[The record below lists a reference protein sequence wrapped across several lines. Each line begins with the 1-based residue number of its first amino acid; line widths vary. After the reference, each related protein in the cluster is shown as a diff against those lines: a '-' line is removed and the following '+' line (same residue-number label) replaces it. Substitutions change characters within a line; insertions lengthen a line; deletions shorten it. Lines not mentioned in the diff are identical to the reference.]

1 MNSFV
6 FENATRVYFGQG
18 CVREQLA
25 GVLGEFG
32 ETVLLAYGGGS
43 IRKNGI
49 YQEVMEAL
57 LKAGKKVVEFP
68 GIMPNPTYKKMM
80 EGKKAVQENGVDL
93 ILGVGGGS
101 VMDCCKAISMAAAT
115 DRDVWEEFWINRGV
129 VDFDP
134 VPVGVVVT
142 VVGTGSEVNGEGVI
156 THEEQKIKTSRH
168 YPRCNPKFA
177 MLDPTYT
184 YSVPPMQTAAGG
196 FDMLSHVMETYFS
209 EPDEDNI
216 SDGISETLMRTIV
229 KNLPVAMKEP
239 ENYEARSNLMW
250 TSTMAEIGIIKLGKK
265 CDFEAHM
272 IEHQMGA
279 YTDCNHGM
287 GLAVIHPAYYRRI
300 CRDGV
305 RKFARFAREVWNI
318 SPEGR
323 SEDELAFAGIDAL
336 EAFIRS
342 LGLPT
347 SLRELGFADRDVL
360 KPIADSCILNDGGY
374 RKLTCKEILE
384 ILEECW

>member
-323 SEDELAFAGIDAL
+323 SEEELAFAGIDAL

-347 SLRELGFADRDVL
+347 SLRKLGFADRDVL

>member
-80 EGKKAVQENGVDL
+80 EGKKAVQENDVDL

-177 MLDPTYT
+177 MMDPTYT

-323 SEDELAFAGIDAL
+323 SEEELAFAGIDAL
-336 EAFIRS
+336 ETFIRS

-374 RKLTCKEILE
+374 RKLTCKEILG

>member
-272 IEHQMGA
+272 IEHQMGV

-305 RKFARFAREVWNI
+305 GKFARFARKVWNI

-323 SEDELAFAGIDAL
+323 SEEELAFAGIDAL

>member
-80 EGKKAVQENGVDL
+80 EGKKAVQENDVDL

-177 MLDPTYT
+177 MMDPTYT

-323 SEDELAFAGIDAL
+323 SEEELAFAGIDAL
-336 EAFIRS
+336 ETFIRS

>member
-49 YQEVMEAL
+49 YREVMEAL
-57 LKAGKKVVEFP
+57 LKAGKKVVEFS

-168 YPRCNPKFA
+168 YPRCNPQFA

-250 TSTMAEIGIIKLGKK
+250 ASTMAEIGIIKLGKK
-265 CDFEAHM
+265 CDFEVHM

-305 RKFARFAREVWNI
+305 GKFARFAREVWNI

-323 SEDELAFAGIDAL
+323 SEEELAFAGIDAL

>member
-80 EGKKAVQENGVDL
+80 EGKKAVQENGIDL

-168 YPRCNPKFA
+168 YPRCNPQFA

-250 TSTMAEIGIIKLGKK
+250 ASTMAEIGIIKLGKK

-323 SEDELAFAGIDAL
+323 SEEELAFAGIDAL

>member
-80 EGKKAVQENGVDL
+80 EGKKAVQENDVDL

-177 MLDPTYT
+177 MMDPTYT

-323 SEDELAFAGIDAL
+323 SEEELAFAGIDAL
-336 EAFIRS
+336 ETFIRS

-347 SLRELGFADRDVL
+347 SLRELGFADRNVL

-374 RKLTCKEILE
+374 RKLTCKEILG

>member
-80 EGKKAVQENGVDL
+80 EGKKAVQENDVDL

-177 MLDPTYT
+177 MMDPTYT

-250 TSTMAEIGIIKLGKK
+250 ASTMAEIGIIKLGKK

-323 SEDELAFAGIDAL
+323 SEEELAFAGIDAL

-342 LGLPT
+342 LGLPA

-374 RKLTCKEILE
+374 RKLTCKEILG

>member
-80 EGKKAVQENGVDL
+80 EGKKAVQENDVDL

-177 MLDPTYT
+177 MMDPTYT

-323 SEDELAFAGIDAL
+323 SEEELAFAGIDAL

-374 RKLTCKEILE
+374 RKLTCKEILG

>member
-80 EGKKAVQENGVDL
+80 EGKKAVQENDVDL

-177 MLDPTYT
+177 MMDPTYT

-323 SEDELAFAGIDAL
+323 SEEELAFAGIDAL

>member
-32 ETVLLAYGGGS
+32 EKVLLAYGGGS

-80 EGKKAVQENGVDL
+80 EGKKAVQENDVDL

-177 MLDPTYT
+177 MMDPTYT

-323 SEDELAFAGIDAL
+323 SEEELAFAGIDAL
-336 EAFIRS
+336 ETFIRS

-347 SLRELGFADRDVL
+347 SLRELGFADRNVL

-374 RKLTCKEILE
+374 RKLTCKEILG